1 METLVIDASVVVQAC
16 LESEGFAPFGG
27 YRLVS
32 PHLVLSEALNALHE
46 AAWRGEIGKELA
58 LAARARLLEAPI
70 EWLQPA
76 DHPSASWRVADDLG
90 WAKTYD
96 AEYVALAIH
105 EGAPLVTLDARL
117 QRGAGRAATI
127 IAPRDVSPA

>member
-16 LESEGFAPFGG
+16 LERDGFAPLAG
-27 YRLVS
+27 YRLVG
-32 PHLVLSEALNALHE
+32 PYLVLSEALNALHE

-58 LAARARLLEAPI
+58 QAARARLLEAPI
-70 EWLQPA
+70 EQLQPEG
-76 DHPSASWRVADDLG
+76 HLSAAWSVSDDLG

-127 IAPRDVSPA
+127 IAPRDVPPA

>member
-1 METLVIDASVVVQAC
+1 MRLVIDASVAIEIALAGGA
-16 LESEGFAPFGG
+16 LESLAGHDLVAP
-27 YRLVS
+27 RL
-32 PHLVLSEALNALHE
+32 LRSESTSTLLE
-46 AAWRGEIGKELA
+46 LAWRGVISQARSRAALGYLLAIPVRAIEPDDLHLRAWELA
-58 LAARARLLEAPI
+58 V
-70 EWLQPA
+70 
-76 DHPSASWRVADDLG
+76 SLG

-127 IAPRDVSPA
+127 IAPRDVPPA